1 MEWAREKK
9 IGGLRRK
16 NRKDGREKWAGCWAN
31 FGEENKNGPGSI
43 WGIIFLFNFPKP
55 FINCKLIWFQFKFKF

>member
-9 IGGLRRK
+9 IGGLPRK
-16 NRKDGREKWAGCWAN
+16 NRKEGREKWAGCWAN

-55 FINCKLIWFQFKFKF
+55 FINCKLI